1 MIHPDLVDAAA
12 LLAGLPGDPQDLE
25 QQLYIWYLARTPLP
39 PKPHGIGPIDL
50 GSALDAAHH
59 DATRYVGGW
68 RATATTEMGGAIAR
82 SGDLL
87 RHVSRACYTVPAR
100 PGLPARVGDALLVR
114 AAWTWRDTETG
125 FWHTRRGPW
134 PPRADGL
141 TRTYLNVSPYGA
153 PPAIAALTRLLAAHR
168 QVSYQLKTPL
178 YGDHGGRADAVV
190 LYLGTRDAEALDA
203 DLHATVGEL
212 GWTLRPVRPRFT
224 SCYAPGVGQAQGTLE
239 GESFGEA
246 RCDLLARTWRSMPPA
261 DRRDPDTVTQALTAA
276 FHAAGIDPARP
287 YLLPSRTDTHDP
299 QPLVERS

>member
-1 MIHPDLVDAAA
+1 MIHPDLIDAGA
-12 LLAGLPGDPQDLE
+12 LLAGLQDDPRDLE

-39 PKPHGIGPIDL
+39 PSPVAIDL

-82 SGDLL
+82 SGDLI

-134 PPRADGL
+134 PPRADDL

-153 PPAIAALTRLLAAHR
+153 PHAIAALTRLLAAHR

-178 YGDHGGRADAVV
+178 SGDHGGRADAVV

-203 DLHATVGEL
+203 DLRAAVDEL
-212 GWTLRPVRPRFT
+212 GWALRPVRPRFT
-224 SCYAPGVGQAQGTLE
+224 SCYAPGVGQAQGTLD

-261 DRRDPDTVTQALTAA
+261 SRRDPDTVTRALTAA
-276 FHAAGIDPARP
+276 FHAARIDPARP
-287 YLLPSRTDTHDP
+287 YLLPARTAAQTP
-299 QPLVERS
+299 ARTAEPS